1 MDRDTVPKGCDEKE
15 PAWDIW
21 RADMKTRATMHGAVS
36 IVNAIATGNGSSLGI
51 SLKVV
56 AEAELSRGHGVRF
69 VTGKNEDRLVNNII
83 RNTMPNEMIEAN
95 LITIKIKSEIP
106 IGYGLKSSSAVSNAV
121 ALACSRLA
129 REDIDDYAVLDAA
142 VTASLDAKVS
152 ITGAYDD
159 ATACY
164 FGGFTV
170 TDNYS
175 RKLIRREEAPENL
188 NAIIFLPRGALR
200 GDVHKLSNLSDLF
213 NDAFKLAEAG
223 DYWKAMKLNGVL
235 ASASLSSRYLPI
247 MAAMEHGALAAG
259 VSGNGPSVA
268 AVAYDDEVKE
278 IKSAL
283 SKFEGR
289 IVISKVNNQKA
300 GVEVLDG

>member
-1 MDRDTVPKGCDEKE
+1 
-15 PAWDIW
+15 
-21 RADMKTRATMHGAVS
+21 MKTRATIHGAVS

-56 AEAELSRGHGVRF
+56 AEAELGRGRGVRF
-69 VTGKNEDRLVNNII
+69 VTGKNEDRLVNNIR
-83 RNTMPNEMIEAN
+83 RNTMPKEMIEAN
-95 LITIKIKSEIP
+95 LITIRVKSEIP

-129 REDIDDYAVLDAA
+129 NEDVDDYSVLDAA
-142 VTASLDAKVS
+142 VRASLDAKIS

-175 RKLIRREEAPENL
+175 RRLIRREEAPENL
-188 NAIIFLPRGALR
+188 NAIIFLPRGTPR
-200 GDVHKLSNLSDLF
+200 GDVQKLSNLSDLF
-213 NDAFKLAEAG
+213 TDACKLAEAG
-223 DYWKAMKLNGVL
+223 EYWKAMKLNGVL
-235 ASASLSSRYLPI
+235 ASAALSSRYSPI
-247 MAAMEHGALAAG
+247 MAAIEHGALAAG
-259 VSGNGPSVA
+259 ISGNGPSVA
-268 AVAYDDEVKE
+268 AVAYDDEVE
-278 IKSAL
+278 DIKFAL

-289 IVISKVNNQKA
+289 IIVSKINNQKA